1 MRDDNPDNM
10 TADERLDFI
19 LGEDSLGSDSAL
31 AALPVSDS
39 ETIRE
44 AVLHSVALHGIHA
57 TQDHWA
63 RVLDTIGP
71 VPNAEIDSVRV
82 VFNQIIGDCF

>member
-1 MRDDNPDNM
+1 MLDDNPDNM
-10 TADERLDFI
+10 TADERLEFI
-19 LGEDSLGSDSAL
+19 LGDDSLGGNTL
-31 AALPVSDS
+31 AALPISDS

-44 AVLHSVALHGIHA
+44 AVLHSVAVHGIHA

-71 VPNAEIDSVRV
+71 VPNAEVDSVRV

>member
-19 LGEDSLGSDSAL
+19 LGDDSLGGDSAL
-31 AALPVSDS
+31 AALPISDS

-44 AVLHSVALHGIHA
+44 AGLHSVAIHGIHA

-63 RVLDTIGP
+63 RVLDTIGQ

-82 VFNQIIGDCF
+82 VFNQVIGECF